1 MSGRTHHS
9 ETPVKAR
16 QGRLHTSIDPGIQ
29 HALRFSRV
37 SKTAFCERLFDRLY
51 TVLRVPMPRTHFQL
65 LSNCSDEQLRTIC
78 EHRHLPIPIR
88 WEEGAEG
95 RMRLLKTMVFHLE
108 DHKRL
113 SGTLA
118 DLDTESLVALKHLA
132 AEGALPTPALLQALS
147 DLGLVLPDGP
157 SWAMAERV
165 ADALDDFDDG
175 DFSFQAPPEVKL
187 RHAEPF
193 RFSLALTSVL
203 LRCVAGLRVL
213 KGGLPAKKELG
224 LLMQRNA
231 MLHEEQDAT
240 LLFTLLHRLG
250 LLWNRDGRVETLL
263 PAVTSHP
270 PRWVAERAF
279 ASLLEHDLK
288 AWGMPPAEDRLF
300 LMQHLLERR
309 GQTLA
314 VQPFLAFLETLH
326 PLDEERTRTV
336 FLPFLGRMGIIH
348 GDGALAHLRLTEHG
362 EALAH
367 EYLLRDLKGTAAHW
381 LPLEQEEPMIMQPT
395 LELLTPLLQNPHR
408 LLQLAQLAEVEALDA
423 MGTFRVSHATLV
435 RALDSG
441 VPLEELGQRLGAAT
455 QTLPQPLLQL
465 LEDLSRRVGEV
476 EVHQG
481 VKLIRART
489 AQLADEL
496 KLRPELGPLKLAS
509 LSDTVVEV
517 RGDGNAHA
525 LLKQAGF
532 MPKPGRFLALSVD
545 SDEKLYLWALA
556 ALAFVDEKGMN
567 HHLEPVQQMVRSALQ
582 RLHDEDPSLYQ
593 EVQRRIPMLHLGGE
607 DQLAEEVQRIL
618 EYAAGHTLMVELTY
632 LPPAAHR
639 TQLRRVSPRTIH
651 EDHLLAFC
659 HLHQE
664 EMAFRVTRIQ
674 GVKLLNE
681 RGWTPANHSQAG

>member
-1 MSGRTHHS
+1 
-9 ETPVKAR
+9 
-16 QGRLHTSIDPGIQ
+16 
-29 HALRFSRV
+29 
-37 SKTAFCERLFDRLY
+37 
-51 TVLRVPMPRTHFQL
+51 
-65 LSNCSDEQLRTIC
+65 
-78 EHRHLPIPIR
+78 
-88 WEEGAEG
+88 
-95 RMRLLKTMVFHLE
+95 MRLLKTMVFHLE

-113 SGTLA
+113 SDTLA
-118 DLDTESLVALKHLA
+118 DLGSSSLVALKQLVNNGT
-132 AEGALPTPALLQALS
+132 EPEALVIEALR
-147 DLGLVLPDGP
+147 DLGLILPTGTG
-157 SWAMAERV
+157 WAVAERV
-165 ADALDDFDDG
+165 ADALEDFDEG
-175 DFSFQAPPEVKL
+175 ALSFQAPAEVKL
-187 RHAEPF
+187 KAVEPF

-224 LLMQRNA
+224 QLMQRNA
-231 MLHEEQDAT
+231 MLQEEQDAT

-270 PRWVAERAF
+270 PRWVAERSF

-288 AWGMPPAEDRLF
+288 AWGMPPAEDRHF

-309 GQTLA
+309 GQVLT
-314 VQPFLAFLETLH
+314 VHSFLAFLKTLH

-336 FLPFLGRMGIIH
+336 FLPFLSRMGIIQS
-348 GDGALAHLRLTEHG
+348 DANLAHIRLTEHG

-367 EYLLRDLKGTAAHW
+367 EYLLRDLKGTAPHW
-381 LPLEQEEPMIMQPT
+381 QPMEQDQPMIMQPT

-408 LLQLAQLAEVEALDA
+408 LLQLAQMADVESLDA
-423 MGTFRVSHATLV
+423 MGSFRVSHATLV
-435 RALDSG
+435 RALDAG
-441 VPLEELGQRLGAAT
+441 VPLEELGLRLGATT
-455 QTLPQPLLQL
+455 QSLPQPLLQL

-481 VKLIRART
+481 VRLVRART
-489 AQLADEL
+489 AHLADEL
-496 KLRPELGPLKLAS
+496 KLRPELAPLKLGS
-509 LSDTVVEV
+509 LSDTVLEV

-567 HHLEPVQQMVRSALQ
+567 HHLEPVQQMVRSAIQ
-582 RLHDEDPSLYQ
+582 KLHDEDPSLYQ

-639 TQLRRVSPRTIH
+639 TQLRRVSPRTIQ

-664 EMAFRVTRIQ
+664 EMAFRLTRIQ

>member
-381 LPLEQEEPMIMQPT
+381 LPLEQEQPMIMQPT

-509 LSDTVVEV
+509 ISDTVVEV

>member
-1 MSGRTHHS
+1 
-9 ETPVKAR
+9 
-16 QGRLHTSIDPGIQ
+16 
-29 HALRFSRV
+29 
-37 SKTAFCERLFDRLY
+37 
-51 TVLRVPMPRTHFQL
+51 MPFTHFQL

-78 EHRHLPIPIR
+78 ERRRLPIPIR
-88 WEEGAEG
+88 WEDCGEG

-113 SGTLA
+113 SDTLA
-118 DLDTESLVALKHLA
+118 DLDSGSLVALKHLVND
-132 AEGALPTPALLQALS
+132 GTLPASQVASVLR
-147 DLGLVLPDGP
+147 DLGLILPTGTD
-157 SWAMAERV
+157 WAVAERV
-165 ADALDDFDDG
+165 ADALEDFDECAL
-175 DFSFQAPPEVKL
+175 SFQAPLEVKL
-187 RHAEPF
+187 KAVEPF

-224 LLMQRNA
+224 QLMQRNA
-231 MLHEEQDAT
+231 MLQEEQDAT

-288 AWGMPPAEDRLF
+288 AWGMPPAEDRHF

-314 VQPFLAFLETLH
+314 AQSFLGFLKTLH
-326 PLDEERTRTV
+326 PIDEERTRTV
-336 FLPFLGRMGIIH
+336 FLPFLGRMGIIQ
-348 GDGALAHLRLTEHG
+348 GDEGFTHLRLTEHG

-367 EYLLRDLKGTAAHW
+367 EYLLRDLKATAAHW
-381 LPLEQEEPMIMQPT
+381 QPLEQDQPMIMQPT

-408 LLQLAQLAEVEALDA
+408 LLQLAQLADVESLDA
-423 MGTFRVSHATLV
+423 MGSFRVSHATLV
-435 RALDSG
+435 RALDAG

-481 VKLIRART
+481 VRLVRARS

-496 KLRPELGPLKLAS
+496 KLRPELSPLKLGS
-509 LSDTVVEV
+509 LSDTVLEV

-545 SDEKLYLWALA
+545 ADEKLYLWALA

-567 HHLEPVQQMVRSALQ
+567 HHLEPVQQMVRSAIQ
-582 RLHDEDPSLYQ
+582 RLHDEDPALYQ

-639 TQLRRVSPRTIH
+639 TQLRRVSPRTIQ

-664 EMAFRVTRIQ
+664 EMAFRLTRIQ

>member
-1 MSGRTHHS
+1 
-9 ETPVKAR
+9 
-16 QGRLHTSIDPGIQ
+16 
-29 HALRFSRV
+29 
-37 SKTAFCERLFDRLY
+37 
-51 TVLRVPMPRTHFQL
+51 MPLPHYQL
-65 LSNCSDEQLRTIC
+65 LSNCSDEQLRVIC
-78 EHRHLPIPIR
+78 ERRRLPIPIR
-88 WEEGAEG
+88 WEEGPEG
-95 RMRLLKTMVFHLE
+95 RKRLLKTMVFHLE

-113 SGTLA
+113 SDALA
-118 DLDTESLVALKHLA
+118 DLATDALLALKHLV
-132 AEGALPTPALLQALS
+132 AEGALPPAATLAVLA
-147 DLGLVLPDGP
+147 DLGLVLPDGEG
-157 SWAMAERV
+157 WAVPERV
-165 ADALDDFDDG
+165 ADALEDFDDG
-175 DFSFQAPPEVKL
+175 ALSFQAPEGAKL
-187 RHAEPF
+187 RAAEPY

-203 LRCVAGLRVL
+203 LRCVAGIRVL
-213 KGGLPAKKELG
+213 KGGLPAKKELSQ
-224 LLMQRNA
+224 LLHRNA
-231 MLHEEQDAT
+231 MLQEEQDAT

-288 AWGMPPAEDRLF
+288 AWGMPPAEDRHF
-300 LMQHLLERR
+300 LVQHLLERR

-314 VQPFLAFLETLH
+314 TQPFLAFLKTLH
-326 PLDEERTRTV
+326 PLDEERTRAV
-336 FLPFLGRMGIIH
+336 FLPFLSRMGIIRCDA
-348 GDGALAHLRLTEHG
+348 GVAHLALTEHG

-381 LPLEQEEPMIMQPT
+381 QPLDQDQPLILQPT

-408 LLQLAQLAEVEALDA
+408 LLQLAQLADVESLDA
-423 MGTFRVSHATLV
+423 MGSFRISHATLV
-435 RALDSG
+435 RALESG
-441 VPLEELGQRLGAAT
+441 VPLEELSLRLGAPSLA
-455 QTLPQPLLQL
+455 LPQPLLQL
-465 LEDLSRRVGEV
+465 LDDLSRRVGEV

-481 VKLIRART
+481 VRLVRART
-489 AQLADEL
+489 AHLADEL
-496 KLRPELGPLKLAS
+496 KLRPELSPLKLAP
-509 LSDTVVEV
+509 LSDTVLEV
-517 RGDGNAHA
+517 CGDGNAHA

-532 MPKPGRFLALSVD
+532 LPKPGRFLAMSLD

-582 RLHDEDPSLYQ
+582 RLHDEDPALYQ

-639 TQLRRVSPRTIH
+639 TQLRRVSPRAIQ

-664 EMAFRVTRIQ
+664 EMAFRLTRIQ

-681 RGWTPANHSQAG
+681 RGWAPANHSQAG

>member
-1 MSGRTHHS
+1 MALTH
-9 ETPVKAR
+9 
-16 QGRLHTSIDPGIQ
+16 
-29 HALRFSRV
+29 
-37 SKTAFCERLFDRLY
+37 Y
-51 TVLRVPMPRTHFQL
+51 QL

-78 EHRHLPIPIR
+78 ERRRLPIPLR
-88 WEEGAEG
+88 WEDEAEG
-95 RMRLLKTMVFHLE
+95 RVRLLKTMVFHLE

-113 SGTLA
+113 ADTLA
-118 DLDTESLVALKHLA
+118 DLDSGSLVALKHLA
-132 AEGALPTPALLQALS
+132 GEGVMPASPVVESLHA
-147 DLGLVLPDGP
+147 LGLILPDGED
-157 SWAMAERV
+157 WAVAERV

-175 DFSFQAPPEVKL
+175 ALNFQAPTEVKL
-187 RHAEPF
+187 RPAEPF

-224 LLMQRNA
+224 QLMQRNA

-250 LLWNRDGRVETLL
+250 LLWSREGRVETLL

-288 AWGMPPAEDRLF
+288 AWGMPPAEDRHF

-309 GQTLA
+309 GQALA
-314 VQPFLAFLETLH
+314 VQPFLAFLRTLH
-326 PLDEERTRTV
+326 PLDEERTRAV
-336 FLPFLGRMGIIH
+336 FLPFLGRMGIIQA
-348 GDGALAHLRLTEHG
+348 DEAYTHLRLTEHG

-381 LPLEQEEPMIMQPT
+381 QPLEIDQPMILQPT

-408 LLQLAQLAEVEALDA
+408 LLQLAQLADVEALDA
-423 MGTFRVSHATLV
+423 MGTFRVAHATLV
-435 RALDSG
+435 RALDAG
-441 VPLEELGQRLGAAT
+441 VPLEELGRRLGAST

-481 VKLIRART
+481 VRLVRART
-489 AQLADEL
+489 AHLADEL
-496 KLRPELGPLKLAS
+496 KLRPELAPLKLAS
-509 LSDTVVEV
+509 LSDTVLEV

-545 SDEKLYLWALA
+545 SDEKFYLWALA

-582 RLHDEDPSLYQ
+582 KLHDEDPALYQ

-639 TQLRRVSPRTIH
+639 TQLRRVSPRTIQ

>member
-1 MSGRTHHS
+1 MAFTH
-9 ETPVKAR
+9 
-16 QGRLHTSIDPGIQ
+16 
-29 HALRFSRV
+29 
-37 SKTAFCERLFDRLY
+37 Y
-51 TVLRVPMPRTHFQL
+51 QL

-78 EHRHLPIPIR
+78 ERRRLPIPLR
-88 WEEGAEG
+88 WEDGVDG
-95 RMRLLKTMVFHLE
+95 RVRLLKTMVFHLE

-113 SGTLA
+113 SDTLA
-118 DLDTESLVALKHLA
+118 DLDSGSLVALKHLA
-132 AEGALPTPALLQALS
+132 GEGLIPPPETIEVLRN
-147 DLGLVLPDGP
+147 LGLVLPDGKG
-157 SWAMAERV
+157 WTVAERV

-175 DFSFQAPPEVKL
+175 ALNFQAPAEVKL
-187 RHAEPF
+187 RDAEPF

-224 LLMQRNA
+224 QLMQRNA
-231 MLHEEQDAT
+231 MLQEEQDAT

-250 LLWNRDGRVETLL
+250 LLWNREGRVETLL

-288 AWGMPPAEDRLF
+288 AWGMPPAEDRHF

-314 VQPFLAFLETLH
+314 VQPFLAFLKTLH
-326 PLDEERTRTV
+326 PLDEERTRV
-336 FLPFLGRMGIIH
+336 MFLPFLGRMGIIQADA
-348 GDGALAHLRLTEHG
+348 GFTHLRLSEHG

-367 EYLLRDLKGTAAHW
+367 EYLLRDLNATAAHW
-381 LPLEQEEPMIMQPT
+381 QPLDIDQSLILQPT

-408 LLQLAQLAEVEALDA
+408 LLQLAQLADVESLDA

-435 RALDSG
+435 RALDAG
-441 VPLEELGQRLGAAT
+441 VPLEDLGQRLGAST
-455 QTLPQPLLQL
+455 RSLPQPLLQL

-481 VKLIRART
+481 VRLVRART
-489 AQLADEL
+489 AHLADEL
-496 KLRPELGPLKLAS
+496 KLRPELAPLKLNS
-509 LSDTVVEV
+509 LSDTVLEV

-532 MPKPGRFLALSVD
+532 MPKPGRFLALSLD
-545 SDEKLYLWALA
+545 SEEKLYLWALA

-567 HHLEPVQQMVRSALQ
+567 HHLEPVQQLVRSALQ
-582 RLHDEDPSLYQ
+582 RLHDEDPALYQ

-639 TQLRRVSPRTIH
+639 TQLRRVSPRTIQ

-664 EMAFRVTRIQ
+664 EMAFRLTRIQ